1 MGCEQWREV
10 LSAQLDGEET
20 AAELAAVQGH
30 LDGCAEC
37 RAWFTA
43 AAAVTRRVRTR
54 LVADVPDRTAAIL
67 AAVAAEPARRP
78 WWRRAG
84 SVARGGSVAGL
95 RAALGRAGSVAG
107 LRAAFGRAGSVA
119 GLRAAFGRGTLV
131 AGLRAALGLLGAVQL
146 VLGLAQVGR
155 GATADHLHP
164 SGQHLWHESAAWNVA
179 VGAGFLFVA
188 VRRSPP
194 AGLLPMLSAFV
205 GTLLL
210 LSVND
215 LATGSV
221 GGERL
226 VSHGFL
232 VVGYLIT
239 VLLSRPGLRPG
250 GPSPQRQPAPSR
262 WRFGTDEV
270 DRPLRVVRTESYP
283 AQAADRFAAPAA
295 RADHAAAAARADLP
309 AAAARADR
317 GGRAGGRRAA

>member
-20 AAELAAVQGH
+20 AAELTAVQGH

-54 LVADVPDRTAAIL
+54 LVTEVPDRTEAIL
-67 AAVAAEPARRP
+67 AATIAGPARRS
-78 WWRRAG
+78 WWRRMA
-84 SVARGGSVAGL
+84 
-95 RAALGRAGSVAG
+95 
-107 LRAAFGRAGSVA
+107 
-119 GLRAAFGRGTLV
+119 GRGPLV

-155 GATADHLHP
+155 GAAADHLHP
-164 SGQHLWHESAAWNVA
+164 TGQHLWHESAAWNVA

-215 LATGSV
+215 LVTGSV

-250 GPSPQRQPAPSR
+250 GPAPQRQSTPSR
-262 WRFGTDEV
+262 WRFRADEV
-270 DRPLRVVRTESYP
+270 DRPLRVVRSEAYP
-283 AQAADRFAAPAA
+283 AQAADRHAAPAA
-295 RADHAAAAARADLP
+295 QGGHATRTDQA
-309 AAAARADR
+309 
-317 GGRAGGRRAA
+317 GRRAA

>member
-1 MGCEQWREV
+1 MGCEQWREI

-20 AAELAAVQGH
+20 ADERAAAQGH
-30 LDGCAEC
+30 LDECATC
-37 RAWFTA
+37 RAWFAT

-54 LVADVPDRTAAIL
+54 LVTDVPDRTEAIMAAIGG
-67 AAVAAEPARRP
+67 AATAGTDDAPAARRSR
-78 WWRRAG
+78 WRPH
-84 SVARGGSVAGL
+84 L
-95 RAALGRAGSVAG
+95 P
-107 LRAAFGRAGSVA
+107 
-119 GLRAAFGRGTLV
+119 GRGTLV
-131 AGLRAALGLLGAVQL
+131 VGLRAALGLLGAVQL

-155 GATADHLHP
+155 GATAEHLHA

-221 GGERL
+221 SGERL

-250 GPSPQRQPAPSR
+250 GPAPQRQPTPSR
-262 WRFGTDEV
+262 WRFGTDEGE
-270 DRPLRVVRTESYP
+270 RPLRVVNAGAYP
-283 AQAADRFAAPAA
+283 AQAADRHAAPAA
-295 RADHAAAAARADLP
+295 RTGRAT
-309 AAAARADR
+309 RADR
-317 GGRAGGRRAA
+317 TGDRRAA

>member
-20 AAELAAVQGH
+20 ATERTAVQRH

-37 RAWFTA
+37 RAWLTA

-54 LVADVPDRTAAIL
+54 LVTEPPDRTDAIL
-67 AAVAAEPARRP
+67 AAAAPPARRSR
-78 WWRRAG
+78 WRWRPG
-84 SVARGGSVAGL
+84 SAWRGPL
-95 RAALGRAGSVAG
+95 I
-107 LRAAFGRAGSVA
+107 
-119 GLRAAFGRGTLV
+119 

-155 GATADHLHP
+155 GAAADHLHP
-164 SGQHLWHESAAWNVA
+164 TGQHLWHESAAWNVA

-194 AGLLPMLSAFV
+194 AGLVPMLSAFV

-215 LATGSV
+215 LATGTV
-221 GGERL
+221 GAERL

-232 VVGYLIT
+232 VGGYLIT

-250 GPSPQRQPAPSR
+250 GPAPQRQSTPSR
-262 WRFGTDEV
+262 WRFRADEV
-270 DRPLRVVRTESYP
+270 ERPLRVVRSEPYP
-283 AQAADRFAAPAA
+283 AQAADRHAAPAA
-295 RADHAAAAARADLP
+295 RAVPAARADQ
-309 AAAARADR
+309 R
-317 GGRAGGRRAA
+317 GGRRAA

>member
-20 AAELAAVQGH
+20 SAERAAAQHH

-37 RAWFTA
+37 RAWFTVA
-43 AAAVTRRVRTR
+43 ASVTRRVRTR

-67 AAVAAEPARRP
+67 AAAAPPARRSGP
-78 WWRRAG
+78 AAAPPARRSRRRWLPA
-84 SVARGGSVAGL
+84 VAGPGTAW
-95 RAALGRAGSVAG
+95 RAVAG
-107 LRAAFGRAGSVA
+107 PGAAWRGR
-119 GLRAAFGRGTLV
+119 LV

-155 GATADHLHP
+155 GTTADHLHT

-215 LATGSV
+215 LVTGTVS
-221 GGERL
+221 GARL

-232 VVGYLIT
+232 VSGYLIT

-250 GPSPQRQPAPSR
+250 GPAPQRQPTPSR
-262 WRFGTDEV
+262 WQFRTDEV
-270 DRPLRVVRTESYP
+270 DRPLRVVRSEPYS
-283 AQAADRFAAPAA
+283 AQAADRHAAPAV
-295 RADHAAAAARADLP
+295 
-309 AAAARADR
+309 
-317 GGRAGGRRAA
+317 GTERRAA

>member
-20 AAELAAVQGH
+20 AAELTAVQGH

-54 LVADVPDRTAAIL
+54 LVVEVPDRTAAIL
-67 AAVAAEPARRP
+67 AATSAAPARRSR
-78 WWRRAG
+78 WRRSDGRAPL
-84 SVARGGSVAGL
+84 VAGL
-95 RAALGRAGSVAG
+95 RKVPGRGQLA
-107 LRAAFGRAGSVA
+107 A
-119 GLRAAFGRGTLV
+119 GLRAAFGRGPLV
-131 AGLRAALGLLGAVQL
+131 AGLRSALGLLGAVQL

-164 SGQHLWHESAAWNVA
+164 TGQHLWHESAAWNVA

-188 VRRSPP
+188 LRRSPP

-226 VSHGFL
+226 ISHGFL

-250 GPSPQRQPAPSR
+250 GPAPQRQPTPSR
-262 WRFGTDEV
+262 WRVGADEV
-270 DRPLRVVRTESYP
+270 DRPLRVVGPESYP
-283 AQAADRFAAPAA
+283 AQAADRYAAPAA
-295 RADHAAAAARADLP
+295 RTGQAAPAARTGQAD
-309 AAAARADR
+309 D
-317 GGRAGGRRAA
+317 RRAA

>member
-20 AAELAAVQGH
+20 AAELTAVQGH
-30 LDGCAEC
+30 LDGCADC

-54 LVADVPDRTAAIL
+54 LVTDVPDRTEAIL
-67 AAVAAEPARRP
+67 AAIAAAPARQP
-78 WWRRAG
+78 WWRR
-84 SVARGGSVAGL
+84 GGFVAG
-95 RAALGRAGSVAG
+95 GR
-107 LRAAFGRAGSVA
+107 SVA
-119 GLRAAFGRGTLV
+119 GLRAAFGRGKLV

-155 GATADHLHP
+155 GAAADHLHP
-164 SGQHLWHESAAWNVA
+164 TGQHLWHESAAWNVA

-250 GPSPQRQPAPSR
+250 GPAPQRQPTPSR
-262 WRFGTDEV
+262 WRFGADEV
-270 DRPLRVVRTESYP
+270 DRPLRVVRAESYP
-283 AQAADRFAAPAA
+283 AQAADRYAAPAA
-295 RADHAAAAARADLP
+295 LTGRPARSGQADE
-309 AAAARADR
+309 
-317 GGRAGGRRAA
+317 RRAA

>member
-67 AAVAAEPARRP
+67 AAVAAEPTRRSR
-78 WWRRAG
+78 WRRG
-84 SVARGGSVAGL
+84 
-95 RAALGRAGSVAG
+95 GSVAG
-107 LRAAFGRAGSVA
+107 LRAAFGRAGLVA
-119 GLRAAFGRGTLV
+119 GLRQAFGRGKLV

-164 SGQHLWHESAAWNVA
+164 TGQHLWHESAAWNVA

-239 VLLSRPGLRPG
+239 VVLSRPGLRPG
-250 GPSPQRQPAPSR
+250 GPAPQRQPAPSR
-262 WRFGTDEV
+262 WRFGADEV
-270 DRPLRVVRTESYP
+270 DRPLRVVRPESYP
-283 AQAADRFAAPAA
+283 AQAADRYAAPAA
-295 RADHAAAAARADLP
+295 RAGQAAPAARA
-309 AAAARADR
+309 
-317 GGRAGGRRAA
+317 GRAGGRRAA